1 MKSITIVIFATLAA
15 CLSGCSHSL
24 PAPTAETCSQKALA
38 AMPTNDM
45 VKMATACQIRQG
57 AIDAKIKRDAAA
69 LVPNPASMPTHGTY
83 NSKLG
88 ISN

>member
-1 MKSITIVIFATLAA
+1 
-15 CLSGCSHSL
+15 
-24 PAPTAETCSQKALA
+24 
-38 AMPTNDM
+38 MPTNDM